1 MRGVVLAVCA
11 LLAGCASRDVIGA
24 RPPVARAAEVQAPP
38 LPVAPSREVTEDG
51 RLVLAFGGDVIAHEA
66 VRVAAARGGYEAIAE
81 GAREALHGV
90 DLAFANLESPV
101 TERAVRRGDMIFHAD
116 DALVGAIR
124 GVGFEVVSVANNH
137 AYDQGRAG
145 LADTLEA
152 VERHGLV
159 AVGAGATYQSACE
172 PRWIER
178 RGIRI
183 AFLARTLVMNFEEAP
198 ARGMPEVCMLAEG
211 PLQRAARAARAAGA
225 DLVIASL
232 HWGNEYERAPRREQ
246 VEAAHRLA
254 GAGVDLVIG
263 HHPHVLQPVES
274 VRGPS
279 GHETLVAYSLG
290 NLISNQGFAFEPA
303 RGHEPDGDTRDVAIL
318 RVVVE
323 KVAAGATRIAD
334 VSAIPLWT
342 EHDADGAIRLVPATA
357 RRERIAAR
365 LGVPLADAASGT
377 STAARARP

>member
-211 PLQRAARAARAAGA
+211 PLQRA
-225 DLVIASL
+225 
-232 HWGNEYERAPRREQ
+232 PRREQ

-342 EHDADGAIRLVPATA
+342 EHDAD
-357 RRERIAAR
+357 
-365 LGVPLADAASGT
+365 
-377 STAARARP
+377 